1 MANNSVIL
9 LRVEPRLK
17 REIERCAEANER
29 SVSQEV
35 RLEEKWRDRARLR
48 RVSL

>member
-35 RLEEKWRDRARLR
+35 RLVLKREYKTPKE
-48 RVSL
+48 SS